1 MDPTRT
7 LMFFF
12 NGEASYIDEA
22 LTDLQRYIADKSRY
36 CITHEIGSKTK
47 KPHYHVIAEMQVEE
61 YKKYADAVLRK
72 KYKLLGSKKEYG
84 KVNKINDIN
93 KAISYILK
101 DLAETAEKRTLGLR
115 TNLPD
120 NLVEEFLKN
129 SFRKEEDKDHI
140 ELAIQSV
147 PKLEHQY
154 EYSDTDIVCRKIMIL
169 EYFKKND
176 LDCNIQK
183 VGRIFNMYLMRHEK
197 LSATQIYE
205 IMRQDR
211 NNRL

>member
-1 MDPTRT
+1 MNPERT
-7 LMFFF
+7 LMFYCI
-12 NGEASYIDEA
+12 GEVSTIDAKLDDLRKYIPDE
-22 LTDLQRYIADKSRY
+22 SRY
-36 CITHEIGSKTK
+36 LITHEIGSATK
-47 KPHYHVIAEMQVEE
+47 KPHFHVIAEMQVEE

-72 KYKLLGSKKEYG
+72 KYQLLGNKKEYG

-101 DLAETAEKRTLGLR
+101 DEGEKR
-115 TNLPD
+115 TNLPAEE
-120 NLVEEFLKN
+120 LAEFLKN

-147 PKLEHQY
+147 PQLTFQY
-154 EYSDTDIVCRKIMIL
+154 SYSDTDIVCAKIMIL
-169 EYFKKND
+169 EYFKKNN

-197 LSATQIYE
+197 FSASQIYE